1 MKQILVVRKDLKM
14 RRGKECAQCAHAS
27 VGVVTSELFKDGY
40 LTKSFANLMV
50 WLEHGQAKITV
61 TVNSEEEMDA
71 LYVAA
76 NAKGIMT
83 YQVIDHGRTEFNGVH
98 TKTVLAIGPAPDEMF
113 VGLTDHLP
121 LY

>member
-27 VGVVTSELFKDGY
+27 VGIIMSYPQNDMIPHWITG
-40 LTKSFANLMV
+40 
-50 WLEHGQAKITV
+50 GQAKIVV
-61 TVNSEEEMDA
+61 TVNSEDEMDA
-71 LYVAA
+71 LYAA
-76 NAKGIMT
+76 ASLKGIPT
-83 YQVIDHGRTEFNGVH
+83 YQVVDHGRTEFNGVH
-98 TKTVLAIGPAPDEMF
+98 TKTVLAIGPAHDDMF